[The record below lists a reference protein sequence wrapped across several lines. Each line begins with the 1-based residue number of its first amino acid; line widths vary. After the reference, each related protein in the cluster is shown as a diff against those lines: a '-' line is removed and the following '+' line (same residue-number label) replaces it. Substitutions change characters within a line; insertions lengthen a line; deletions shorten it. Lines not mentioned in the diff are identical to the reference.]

1 MKEIKITE
9 KEAGQRLDKLLKKYL
24 KEAPG
29 SFIYKMLRKKN
40 ILLNKKKAVGKELL
54 DEGDRIQLYL
64 ADDTIEKFRGKQDDF
79 CRTPGTQIDVIY
91 EDEHILLINKPE
103 GVLSQKASAE
113 DVSMVEAVVSY
124 LLDKQE
130 ITPEALETFHPSI
143 CNRLDRNTTGIIGAG
158 KSLLGL
164 QTLSRLFRD
173 RTVRKYYLC
182 LVKGRITAPGHI
194 TGTITKD
201 QKRNKVKVNDGGN
214 TLIETRYKPVAW
226 NQEMTLLQVHLI
238 TGKTHQIRAHLA
250 SGGHPVLGDY
260 KYGDRNWNQKYRE
273 RYQVKHQ
280 MLHAYCLIFPQMD
293 EPFSQMTG
301 QSYYAKLPPVFWRI
315 IKETIWEHGTQ
326 EALEV
331 RH

>member
-40 ILLNKKKAVGKELL
+40 IVLNKRKAAGKELL
-54 DEGDRIQLYL
+54 EEGDLIQLYL
-64 ADDTIEKFRGKQDDF
+64 SEETIDKFRGKQEDICQAPKMDL
-79 CRTPGTQIDVIY
+79 DVVY
-91 EDEHILLINKPE
+91 EDAHILLINKPA
-103 GVLSQKASAE
+103 GILSQKASA
-113 DVSMVEAVVSY
+113 DDTSVVESIIFY

-130 ITPEALETFHPSI
+130 ITQKDLETFHPSI
-143 CNRLDRNTTGIIGAG
+143 CNRLDRNTTGILGAG
-158 KSLLGL
+158 KSLMGL
-164 QTLSRLFRD
+164 QTLSRLFRE

-182 LVKGRITAPGHI
+182 FAKGCISTPGHI
-194 TGTITKD
+194 RGALIKD
-201 QKRNKVKVNDGGN
+201 QKRNKVTVDCGED
-214 TLIETRYKPVAW
+214 THIETRYKPIAW
-226 NQEMTLLQVHLI
+226 NQEMTLLKVHLI

-250 SGGHPVLGDY
+250 AGGHPILGDY

-273 RYQVKHQ
+273 TYQVKHQ
-280 MLHAYCLIFPQMD
+280 MLHAYCLMFPQMD
-293 EPFSQMTG
+293 EPFQQLSG
-301 QSYYAKLPPVFWRI
+301 QSFYAKVPRVFWRI
-315 IKETIWEHGTQ
+315 IKETVWEHGIQ